1 MPFSGI
7 FVTVPDHGCVYTV
20 CTEGELFYAPMYQN
34 GTVNFEEFD
43 VVDLMSLMGEEEYNQ
58 IVEIQN
64 KLIDMMQHAGL
75 YFKQPVLQ

>member
-1 MPFSGI
+1 
-7 FVTVPDHGCVYTV
+7 
-20 CTEGELFYAPMYQN
+20 MYQN